1 MVLNLGRKTL
11 WRSKTTDA
19 TTSGGNENGAAGAA
33 VRMTPGFGW
42 VLDEFPDAVVA
53 TTTDGKV
60 LYWSKA
66 AENIFGHTSAE
77 AVGRDMRQLLVPP
90 ERLGE
95 ENRLLQEALAGQASA
110 YAALRRTKAGALI
123 YVDITRKAVW
133 NDRGEVECVLSI
145 KKDVTARKVVQDAKL
160 VEARFGQLLE
170 AMPDGI
176 IMVNS
181 SGRIVA
187 CNRHAERLF
196 RYEPLELRGQPVE
209 ILLPERHRRSHLDH
223 RAQYLQRPRAR
234 PMGVAVELIAL
245 RKDGSE
251 LPVEISLSPLET
263 DEGLL
268 ISSAIRDITE
278 RKRFERALQ
287 EKNAQLEN
295 ANRAKGEL
303 LATVNN
309 ELREPLDTIAA
320 AADRLLRP
328 PTGSWTGEQTD
339 QLELVQARAKDG
351 LRLLDRLLL
360 S

>member
-1 MVLNLGRKTL
+1 MVAR
-11 WRSKTTDA
+11 DA
-19 TTSGGNENGAAGAA
+19 KKRHDVRGQRNGAAVAA

-95 ENRLLQEALAGQASA
+95 ENRLLQEALAGQATA
-110 YAALRRTKAGALI
+110 YGALRRTKAGALI

-133 NDRGEVECVLSI
+133 NDRGEIECVLSI
-145 KKDVTARKVVQDAKL
+145 KKDVTARKIVQDAKL
-160 VEARFGQLLE
+160 VETRFGQLLE
-170 AMPDGI
+170 GMPDGI
-176 IMVNS
+176 IMVNA

-196 RYEPLELRGQPVE
+196 RYEPLELRGQLIE
-209 ILLPERHRRSHLDH
+209 ILLPERYRRSHLDQ
-223 RAQYLQRPRAR
+223 REQYLRRPRAR
-234 PMGVAVELIAL
+234 PMGVALELIAR

-251 LPVEISLSPLET
+251 FPVEISLSPLET
-263 DEGLL
+263 DDGSL

-278 RKRFERALQ
+278 RKRFEHALQ

-295 ANRAKGEL
+295 ANRAKGQL
-303 LATVNN
+303 LATMRN
-309 ELREPLDTIAA
+309 ELREPLETIAA
-320 AADRLLRP
+320 AADTLLRA
-328 PTGSWTGEQTD
+328 PTAPWTGEQAD
-339 QLELVQARAKDG
+339 QLQLVQARAKHG
-351 LRLLDRLLL
+351 LLLLDRLLL